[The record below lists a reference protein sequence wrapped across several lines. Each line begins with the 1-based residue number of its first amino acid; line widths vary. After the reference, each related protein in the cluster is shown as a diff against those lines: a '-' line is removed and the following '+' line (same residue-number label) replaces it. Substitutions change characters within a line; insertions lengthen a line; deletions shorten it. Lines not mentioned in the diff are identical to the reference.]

1 MPPRSRPTRTL
12 IGSRHCRYEVF
23 LHVDASPRRR
33 ARHIATRASSAECCG
48 VYSTDLIKRMD
59 YSDSNA
65 FAFARFFAETRLP
78 SSIDSTLLLVNS
90 RRRLAPRDVER
101 ARADAARA
109 LPRARELPLL
119 REDVLRE
126 RDERA
131 RARPVFAMVGPAQCR
146 SRGRRNTCCAF
157 ALCLS
162 GLEGQGTQAA
172 SIVRDTGTH
181 LRADPV

>member
-1 MPPRSRPTRTL
+1 MRTVLVGAAVAGAAAFAPSAMPGANIRVRAVAAPQLRA
-12 IGSRHCRYEVF
+12 
-23 LHVDASPRRR
+23 ASARR
-33 ARHIATRASSAECCG
+33 AQVRPLKIPATDPMPIPPISKTTGRG
-48 VYSTDLIKRMD
+48 
-59 YSDSNA
+59 
-65 FAFARFFAETRLP
+65 
-78 SSIDSTLLLVNS
+78 
-90 RRRLAPRDVER
+90 
-101 ARADAARA
+101 
-109 LPRARELPLL
+109 
-119 REDVLRE
+119 EDT
-126 RDERA
+126 